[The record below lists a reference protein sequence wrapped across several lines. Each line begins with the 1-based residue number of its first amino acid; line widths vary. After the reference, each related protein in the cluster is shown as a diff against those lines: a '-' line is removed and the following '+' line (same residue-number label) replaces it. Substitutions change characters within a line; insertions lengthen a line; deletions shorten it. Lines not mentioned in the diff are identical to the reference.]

1 MAEHI
6 DTLAGEY
13 IKLREAI
20 KDKEEQQKLE
30 LAPLKEEFDDISNQI
45 LSICNEQNLDS
56 VRTPMG
62 TISRRIWSRF
72 WTSDWEEMHK
82 FIIAHNAPFLL
93 EKRVHNG
100 NMQQFLDENPD
111 EQPIG
116 LQVDRKY
123 VIQVRKPTST

>member
-123 VIQVRKPTST
+123 VIQVRKPTSA